1 MAVGEMGERERED
14 INWRDD
20 PGSLLQVVLLEIG
33 TTKWGNTQE
42 GSRDQEKVFG
52 LGEATL
58 LLYDNT
64 VWKMDD
70 ILEGEFSSNAV

>member
-1 MAVGEMGERERED
+1 MAVDEREQED

-20 PGSLLQVVLLEIG
+20 SGSLLQVVLLELRII
-33 TTKWGNTQE
+33 KWGNSQV

-70 ILEGEFSSNAV
+70 ILEGEFLKQCSVR